1 MQTVRSNLL
10 TSHAFR
16 LRAGAVVAAVL
27 LALLSGN
34 ALGDQRKTKT
44 TTTTGKLYKWVD
56 ENGIVH
62 YGDSVPAEYSNRERQ
77 VLNEQG
83 VPIKTLQK
91 ELTPDEMAAELRR
104 IEQESERAQAAE
116 RATQRDHILL
126 LSYINVREI
135 EMLRDQRI
143 GTLDGQLKVN
153 EHYLRSLRSR
163 LLELE
168 GKASEYN
175 YPFDPDSTLPQLP
188 DDLAQELLDTVD
200 QLSRREEET
209 QRIREEQMEIKA
221 QFDADIERFRQLKP
235 DAAEDAAVT
244 STP

>member
-1 MQTVRSNLL
+1 MRTLSARCRITENVTECDGVPLRDWRIVALVTGTQCVYVIESGSMQTVRSNMIP
-10 TSHAFR
+10 SHAFR
-16 LRAGAVVAAVL
+16 LRAGAIVAAVL
-27 LALLSGN
+27 LALLSDN
-34 ALGDQRKTKT
+34 ALGDQRKTKA

-126 LSYINVREI
+126 
-135 EMLRDQRI
+135 
-143 GTLDGQLKVN
+143 
-153 EHYLRSLRSR
+153 
-163 LLELE
+163 
-168 GKASEYN
+168 
-175 YPFDPDSTLPQLP
+175 
-188 DDLAQELLDTVD
+188 
-200 QLSRREEET
+200 
-209 QRIREEQMEIKA
+209 
-221 QFDADIERFRQLKP
+221 
-235 DAAEDAAVT
+235 
-244 STP
+244 